1 MQRISNF
8 LSVPLR
14 SRNRLRKNGLTES
27 SYEVRYDNYISNFIL
42 LSYLLKYPLFSYKY
56 LNLSVQ
62 INLLRLSLNK
72 NYKLSNGLIN
82 LVNLK
87 IKSKGNNLSSPLKE
101 KKKLNIIYTIFQT
114 IFLITLN
121 KVF

>member
-1 MQRISNF
+1 M
-8 LSVPLR
+8 
-14 SRNRLRKNGLTES
+14 
-27 SYEVRYDNYISNFIL
+27 
-42 LSYLLKYPLFSYKY
+42 SYLLKYPFFSYKY

-87 IKSKGNNLSSPLKE
+87 IKSKGNNLSSPLPTPLVLKGRLKE

-114 IFLITLN
+114 IFLMTLN